1 MSLPQS
7 ENIPSIMNKP
17 SQGAIFENQ
26 DFLGDDSPAVS
37 YPRILA
43 GKTQKRGIDVGLD
56 GRPKKIA
63 KAVAV
68 ALADIQS
75 DVAQS
80 LMDSPQDN
88 DIWSDTIAEMAKAIK
103 NLADVFDAGFDE
115 MELRMESIV
124 RMNYNTNCLVVNA
137 GVRDNE
143 DVIRALVIAPG
154 VIPCNEILPPDYPY
168 VPPNFPQNLEAF
180 MTLTDDEIDTFLLFY
195 SLPTGPT
202 GMSRLRNFLGVPAW

>member
-1 MSLPQS
+1 MKS
-7 ENIPSIMNKP
+7 ENIPSTMNKP
-17 SQGAIFENQ
+17 SQGTIFDNQ
-26 DFLGDDSPAVS
+26 DFREDATGSLAVS

-43 GKTQKRGIDVGLD
+43 GKTQKRGIDVELD

-68 ALADIQS
+68 ALADLP
-75 DVAQS
+75 VV
-80 LMDSPQDN
+80 LPQDN
-88 DIWSDTIAEMAKAIK
+88 DIWSDAIAEMVKAIK

-115 MELRMESIV
+115 MELRVESIV

-180 MTLTDDEIDTFLLFY
+180 MTLTDDEIDAFLLFY
-195 SLPTGPT
+195 SLPTGPRAT
-202 GMSRLRNFLGVPAW
+202 GLSRLRNFLGVPAW